1 MRRVAIRP
9 LALCAIVAIP
19 AAMVGAQ
26 APALNP
32 TLVDKFTARQ
42 VVQKLER
49 GHMAKPT
56 IDDAISKKW
65 CRAFLKDLDP
75 QKYYFLKADIDEFLK
90 SETDL
95 DDKIR
100 EGDVDFAKV
109 VIERWIARSD
119 ERYKVVQDLL
129 TKTPDFT
136 IDEDFVDD
144 VDKLEY
150 PVDAAQAAER
160 WRKRIKLDWLQE
172 KIDGAKDEDIVKK
185 LTIRYRDRN
194 RSVHQLTTSD
204 LLRIYLTSL
213 TNVFDPHSSYMPPND
228 WDSFKTN
235 TLVLSL
241 SGIGASLSTEDGF
254 AVIKELIPDGP
265 ADKDGRLGVDDKILG
280 IQNEDGTEIDF
291 VEKKLDD
298 VVKDIRGKAGTKVRL
313 IIQPSD
319 TKDRKI
325 YELVRAKVDLKES
338 HAKGTIIPARGADG
352 KDIMLGVISLPAFYG
367 DTIALHRNEADAVS
381 ATADCR
387 KLIRG
392 FKNDKVDAVV
402 IDLRG
407 NGGGLLS
414 EAITLSG
421 LFIDHGTV
429 VQVKDVSGVKA
440 LEDDEEGTEWDGPMV
455 VLIDR
460 FSASASEIFAG
471 VIKDYGRGL
480 IVGDASTFG
489 KGTVQQIVE
498 INESFGAQRG
508 MPKMGALKVTIQ
520 QFYRA
525 NGESTQIKGVPSDI
539 HIPSLKDVSDLN
551 EGKMDNAVK
560 FDQVEARPHDMYNRV
575 PSDLVSQVEARSAE
589 RRKNDPKFKKLDEE
603 IKKVSERKARHAFSL
618 NEAKFRAEF
627 VPEEDGEEKPK
638 DKKKNR
644 NRFGEK
650 PVWEAN
656 YYNDEVVRIIS
667 DYLTIGSKIVAQAPV
682 RAARVPN

>member
-9 LALCAIVAIP
+9 LALCAILAVP
-19 AAMVGAQ
+19 AAIIGAQ

-32 TLVDKFTARQ
+32 TLVDQFTARQ
-42 VVQKLER
+42 VVQILER

-75 QKYYFLKADIDEFLK
+75 QKYYFVKADIDEFLK

-95 DDKIR
+95 DDKIK
-100 EGDVDFAKV
+100 EGNVDFAKK
-109 VIERWIARSD
+109 VIDRWIGRSD

-129 TKTPDFT
+129 KTTPDFA
-136 IDEDFVDD
+136 IDEDFIDDPDKVD
-144 VDKLEY
+144 Y
-150 PVDAAQAAER
+150 PVDAADAAER

-172 KIDGAKDEDIVKK
+172 KIDGTSDEDVVKK
-185 LTIRYRDRN
+185 LTVRFRDIN
-194 RSVHQLTTSD
+194 RMMHQIDTSD
-204 LLRIYLTSL
+204 LLRLYLTSL
-213 TNVFDPHSSYMPPND
+213 TNVFDPHSSYMPPRD
-228 WDSFKTN
+228 WESFKTN

-241 SGIGASLSTEDGF
+241 SGIGASLITEDGF
-254 AVIKELIPDGP
+254 ATIKELIPGGP
-265 ADKDGRLGVDDKILG
+265 ADKDGRIQIDDKILG
-280 IQNEDGTEIDF
+280 IQNEDGTEINF

-313 IIQPSD
+313 IVQPSD
-319 TKDRKI
+319 SKQKQI
-325 YELVRAKVDLKES
+325 YEIVRDRVDLKES
-338 HAKGTIIPARGADG
+338 HAKGQIIPAKGVDG
-352 KDIMLGVISLPAFYG
+352 KDITLGVISLPAFYG
-367 DTIALHRNEADAVS
+367 DSAAIHRNDPNAVS

-387 KLIRG
+387 KLIRD
-392 FKNDKVDAVV
+392 FKNKKVDAVV

-421 LFIDHGTV
+421 LFIDHGPV
-429 VQVKDVSGVKA
+429 VQVKDVTGVKG
-440 LEDDEEGTEWDGPMV
+440 LDDDEEGTEWDGPMA

-480 IVGDASTFG
+480 LVGDASTFG

-498 INESFGAQRG
+498 INESLAGRG
-508 MPKMGALKVTIQ
+508 FPKLGALKVTIQ

-525 NGESTQIKGVPSDI
+525 NGESTQIKGVASDI

-560 FDQVEARPHDMYNRV
+560 FDQVEAKPHDQYNRV
-575 PSDLVSQVEARSAE
+575 PSDLVAQIDARSLE
-589 RRKNDPKFKKLDEE
+589 RRKNDPKFKKDEE
-603 IKKVSERKARHAFSL
+603 QIKKVAERKARHAFSL

-627 VPEEDGEEKPK
+627 VPEENGEEKRK
-638 DKKKNR
+638 DKKKPR

-650 PVWEAN
+650 PAWEAN

-667 DYLTIGSKIVAQAPV
+667 DYLTLGSKIVAQAPV
-682 RAARVPN
+682 RAGQVPN